1 MSDVRR
7 WGLAV
12 GRLRYYLGGYYLGA
26 CLILILTHSA
36 SAAVTDA
43 LSQAGFTCLAASDS
57 SGAPFGGTMCTHEAM
72 YTSAFTLDEAV
83 AVYVPSTTSVVV
95 RHIVLYLQGF
105 RGVCG
110 DTGTTP
116 ADVMNVFD
124 LAEQMQAESPP
135 DSVLVFPMSGGH
147 DTTYYHDFAASA
159 GPFAEFMNWIE
170 TVVGQGQWSLAG
182 HSGAGDVI
190 AKSLNLNPSI
200 ITKFAAIELLDAAY
214 IHHAAGRFRAGPEV
228 ALWQTI
234 AERNPNLTLS
244 SIGNGPYH
252 GCQILAEQAGFTTVT
267 LTETEVI
274 HCDIPNTYFGPW
286 LHRTGPAR
294 VE

>member
-1 MSDVRR
+1 MS
-7 WGLAV
+7 
-12 GRLRYYLGGYYLGA
+12 
-26 CLILILTHSA
+26 
-36 SAAVTDA
+36 
-43 LSQAGFTCLAASDS
+43 
-57 SGAPFGGTMCTHEAM
+57 
-72 YTSAFTLDEAV
+72 TSAFTLDEAV

-95 RHIVLYLQGF
+95 RHIVLYMQGF

-124 LAEQMQAESPP
+124 LAEQMQAESPS

-234 AERNPNLTLS
+234 AERNPSLTLS
-244 SIGNGPYH
+244 CIGNGTYH
-252 GCQILAEQAGFTTVT
+252 GCQILAEQTGFTTVI

-286 LHRTGPAR
+286 LRRTGPGR

>member
-1 MSDVRR
+1 M
-7 WGLAV
+7 
-12 GRLRYYLGGYYLGA
+12 GRLRYCLGA

-72 YTSAFTLDEAV
+72 STSAFTLDEAV
-83 AVYVPSTTSVVV
+83 AVYVPSTTSMVV

-116 ADVMNVFD
+116 ADVMNVFN

-147 DTTYYHDFAASA
+147 ETTYYHDFAVST

-170 TVVGQGQWSLAG
+170 TVVGQGRWSLAG

-228 ALWQTI
+228 VLWQTI
-234 AERNPNLTLS
+234 AERNPSLTLS
-244 SIGNGPYH
+244 CIGNGTYH